1 MQNLISAI
9 HEFSYF
15 DTILSSLQILSFPSA
30 FTVPTGS
37 AGHWYAL
44 LKARAIENQ
53 CYVIAAAQTGKHNA
67 KRSSYGHSCIID
79 PWGTIIAECPEGENL
94 IVAEISMEK
103 INTVQTE
110 MPVDKHKRSDL
121 YALATTGEVHIP
133 EESFDETTIHFGQHE
148 NSGKCVVLQSRSK
161 IESIYFS
168 CNFKQMYINVN
179 IIGISATMCHSA
191 EKIPAKTG
199 MPDHSSLHIF
209 LHITYR
215 ANIGTTRRYT
225 VGALVFPQVP
235 RGTLKGLHSKKN

>member
-191 EKIPAKTG
+191 EKFPAKTG
-199 MPDHSSLHIF
+199 MPDYSSLHIF

-225 VGALVFPQVP
+225 VGTLVFPQ
-235 RGTLKGLHSKKN
+235 GDS

>member
-168 CNFKQMYINVN
+168 CNFKQMYINVIKLKLETFYVTLCWFYTCRNSENSNRGNSN
-179 IIGISATMCHSA
+179 IA
-191 EKIPAKTG
+191 
-199 MPDHSSLHIF
+199 D
-209 LHITYR
+209 R
-215 ANIGTTRRYT
+215 NI
-225 VGALVFPQVP
+225 
-235 RGTLKGLHSKKN
+235 